1 MQFLYAIL
9 SKQLNNFKSED
20 SKWLSRKHFVLAEV
34 KVLIDFF
41 SQSLVSGFGSYF
53 FVSHK
58 FIKRRCKKVSAS
70 LEAKKLLVEEIKDK
84 IQRAKSLT
92 FVDYRGLTVEEDTKM
107 RAAFRNAGADYKV
120 YKNRLLLRA
129 LEECGITG
137 LESVLEGTSAVAFG
151 FEDEVAPNKIIVDTI
166 KDTQKMQ
173 IKGGVLN
180 GQVVDV
186 AMVEK
191 LASIPSKEVLLAKL
205 LFLLQSP
212 VRGLAVALNAIAEK
226 NN

>member
-1 MQFLYAIL
+1 M
-9 SKQLNNFKSED
+9 N
-20 SKWLSRKHFVLAEV
+20 
-34 KVLIDFF
+34 
-41 SQSLVSGFGSYF
+41 
-53 FVSHK
+53 
-58 FIKRRCKKVSAS
+58 AS
-70 LEAKKLLVEEIKDK
+70 LEAKKLLVEEIKSK

-107 RAAFRNAGADYKV
+107 RAAFRDAGADYKV

-166 KDTQKMQ
+166 KNTQKMQ

-180 GQVVDV
+180 GQIIDV

-191 LASIPSKEVLLAKL
+191 LANIPSKEVLLAKL

>member
-1 MQFLYAIL
+1 M
-9 SKQLNNFKSED
+9 
-20 SKWLSRKHFVLAEV
+20 
-34 KVLIDFF
+34 
-41 SQSLVSGFGSYF
+41 
-53 FVSHK
+53 
-58 FIKRRCKKVSAS
+58 SAS
-70 LEAKKLLVEEIKDK
+70 LEAKKLLVEEIKSK

-107 RAAFRNAGADYKV
+107 RAAFRDAGADYKV

-129 LEECGITG
+129 LEECGITV
-137 LESVLEGTSAVAFG
+137 LESVLEGTSAVAFV

-166 KDTQKMQ
+166 KNTQKMQ

-180 GQVVDV
+180 GQIIDV

-191 LASIPSKEVLLAKL
+191 LANIPSKEVLLAKL

>member
-1 MQFLYAIL
+1 M
-9 SKQLNNFKSED
+9 
-20 SKWLSRKHFVLAEV
+20 
-34 KVLIDFF
+34 
-41 SQSLVSGFGSYF
+41 
-53 FVSHK
+53 
-58 FIKRRCKKVSAS
+58 SAN

-151 FEDEVAPNKIIVDTI
+151 YEDEVTPNKIIVDTI

-173 IKGGVLN
+173 IKAGVLN
-180 GQVVDV
+180 GQIIDV

-191 LASIPSKEVLLAKL
+191 LANIPSKEVLLAKL

>member
-1 MQFLYAIL
+1 M
-9 SKQLNNFKSED
+9 
-20 SKWLSRKHFVLAEV
+20 
-34 KVLIDFF
+34 
-41 SQSLVSGFGSYF
+41 
-53 FVSHK
+53 
-58 FIKRRCKKVSAS
+58 SAS
-70 LEAKKLLVEEIKDK
+70 LEAKKALVEEIKEK
-84 IQRAKSLT
+84 IKKAKSLT

-120 YKNRLLLRA
+120 YKNRLVLRA

-137 LESVLEGTSAVAFG
+137 LDKVLEGTSAVAFG
-151 FEDEVAPNKIIVDTI
+151 FADEVAPNKIIVDTME
-166 KDTQKMQ
+166 DTQKLQ

-180 GQVVDV
+180 GKVID
-186 AMVEK
+186 ANMVK
-191 LASIPSKEVLLAKL
+191 TLASIPSKEVLLAKL

>member
-1 MQFLYAIL
+1 M
-9 SKQLNNFKSED
+9 
-20 SKWLSRKHFVLAEV
+20 
-34 KVLIDFF
+34 
-41 SQSLVSGFGSYF
+41 
-53 FVSHK
+53 
-58 FIKRRCKKVSAS
+58 SAS
-70 LEAKKLLVEEIKDK
+70 LEAKKLLVEEIKNK

>member
-1 MQFLYAIL
+1 M
-9 SKQLNNFKSED
+9 
-20 SKWLSRKHFVLAEV
+20 
-34 KVLIDFF
+34 
-41 SQSLVSGFGSYF
+41 
-53 FVSHK
+53 
-58 FIKRRCKKVSAS
+58 SAS
-70 LEAKKLLVEEIKDK
+70 LEAKKLLVEEIKSK

-107 RAAFRNAGADYKV
+107 RAAFRDAGADYKV

-137 LESVLEGTSAVAFG
+137 LEGVLEGTSAVAFG

-166 KDTQKMQ
+166 KNTQKMQ

-180 GQVVDV
+180 GQIIDV

-191 LASIPSKEVLLAKL
+191 LANIPSKEVLLAKL

-212 VRGLAVALNAIAEK
+212 VRGLAIALNAIAEK

>member
-1 MQFLYAIL
+1 M
-9 SKQLNNFKSED
+9 
-20 SKWLSRKHFVLAEV
+20 
-34 KVLIDFF
+34 
-41 SQSLVSGFGSYF
+41 
-53 FVSHK
+53 
-58 FIKRRCKKVSAS
+58 SAS

>member
-1 MQFLYAIL
+1 M
-9 SKQLNNFKSED
+9 
-20 SKWLSRKHFVLAEV
+20 
-34 KVLIDFF
+34 
-41 SQSLVSGFGSYF
+41 
-53 FVSHK
+53 
-58 FIKRRCKKVSAS
+58 SAS
-70 LEAKKLLVEEIKDK
+70 LEAKKALVEEIKEK
-84 IQRAKSLT
+84 IKKAKSLT

-120 YKNRLLLRA
+120 YKNRLVLRA

-151 FEDEVAPNKIIVDTI
+151 FADEVAPNKIIVNTME
-166 KDTQKMQ
+166 DTQKLQ

-180 GQVVDV
+180 GKVIDV
-186 AMVEK
+186 NMVK
-191 LASIPSKEVLLAKL
+191 TLASIPSKEVLLAKL

>member
-1 MQFLYAIL
+1 M
-9 SKQLNNFKSED
+9 
-20 SKWLSRKHFVLAEV
+20 
-34 KVLIDFF
+34 
-41 SQSLVSGFGSYF
+41 
-53 FVSHK
+53 
-58 FIKRRCKKVSAS
+58 SAS
-70 LEAKKLLVEEIKDK
+70 LEAKKALVEEIKEK
-84 IQRAKSLT
+84 IKKAKSLT

-120 YKNRLLLRA
+120 YKNRLVLRA

-137 LESVLEGTSAVAFG
+137 LDKVLEGTSAVAFG
-151 FEDEVAPNKIIVDTI
+151 FADEVAPNKIIVDTME
-166 KDTQKMQ
+166 DTQKLQ

-180 GQVVDV
+180 GQVIDV
-186 AMVEK
+186 NMVK
-191 LASIPSKEVLLAKL
+191 TLASIPSKEVLLAKL

>member
-1 MQFLYAIL
+1 M
-9 SKQLNNFKSED
+9 
-20 SKWLSRKHFVLAEV
+20 
-34 KVLIDFF
+34 
-41 SQSLVSGFGSYF
+41 
-53 FVSHK
+53 
-58 FIKRRCKKVSAS
+58 SAS

-107 RAAFRNAGADYKV
+107 RAAFRQAGAEYKV

-173 IKGGVLN
+173 IKAGVLN
-180 GQVVDV
+180 GKVVDV
-186 AMVEK
+186 AMVET
-191 LASIPSKEVLLAKL
+191 LASIPSKEVLIAKL

-212 VRGLAVALNAIAEK
+212 VRGLAIALNAIAEK

>member
-1 MQFLYAIL
+1 M
-9 SKQLNNFKSED
+9 
-20 SKWLSRKHFVLAEV
+20 
-34 KVLIDFF
+34 
-41 SQSLVSGFGSYF
+41 
-53 FVSHK
+53 
-58 FIKRRCKKVSAS
+58 SAS

-107 RAAFRNAGADYKV
+107 RAAFRQAGAEYKV

-173 IKGGVLN
+173 IKAGVLN
-180 GQVVDV
+180 GKVVDV
-186 AMVEK
+186 AMVET
-191 LASIPSKEVLLAKL
+191 LASIPSKDVLIAKL

>member
-1 MQFLYAIL
+1 M
-9 SKQLNNFKSED
+9 
-20 SKWLSRKHFVLAEV
+20 
-34 KVLIDFF
+34 
-41 SQSLVSGFGSYF
+41 
-53 FVSHK
+53 
-58 FIKRRCKKVSAS
+58 SAS
-70 LEAKKLLVEEIKDK
+70 LEAKKLLVEEIKSK

-107 RAAFRNAGADYKV
+107 RAAFRDAGADYKV

-166 KDTQKMQ
+166 KNTQKMQ

-180 GQVVDV
+180 GQIIDV

-191 LASIPSKEVLLAKL
+191 LANIPSKEVLLAKL